1 MTLIACNLAAPQ
13 THSPQSPVMAQALNS
28 PEPQQA
34 QRLGSRCLPL
44 PYLHSLPPQLLVL
57 VLGPLSTM
65 RLLPCLVAQWHQ
77 AAPSMFPSIA
87 TEPTGL
93 SANNNHMTP
102 TYKQNLVTSRNAN
115 LAEQHDLRERLK
127 QLESEET
134 QLKGAIAILTQ
145 IDQAEAEKAKA
156 ESQPTT

>member
-1 MTLIACNLAAPQ
+1 
-13 THSPQSPVMAQALNS
+13 
-28 PEPQQA
+28 
-34 QRLGSRCLPL
+34 
-44 PYLHSLPPQLLVL
+44 
-57 VLGPLSTM
+57 
-65 RLLPCLVAQWHQ
+65 
-77 AAPSMFPSIA
+77 
-87 TEPTGL
+87 
-93 SANNNHMTP
+93 MTP

-145 IDQAEAEKAKA
+145 IESAETDKAKA

>member
-1 MTLIACNLAAPQ
+1 
-13 THSPQSPVMAQALNS
+13 
-28 PEPQQA
+28 
-34 QRLGSRCLPL
+34 
-44 PYLHSLPPQLLVL
+44 
-57 VLGPLSTM
+57 
-65 RLLPCLVAQWHQ
+65 
-77 AAPSMFPSIA
+77 
-87 TEPTGL
+87 
-93 SANNNHMTP
+93 MTP

-145 IDQAEAEKAKA
+145 IESAEKDQPEGNKAKA

>member
-1 MTLIACNLAAPQ
+1 
-13 THSPQSPVMAQALNS
+13 
-28 PEPQQA
+28 
-34 QRLGSRCLPL
+34 
-44 PYLHSLPPQLLVL
+44 
-57 VLGPLSTM
+57 
-65 RLLPCLVAQWHQ
+65 
-77 AAPSMFPSIA
+77 
-87 TEPTGL
+87 
-93 SANNNHMTP
+93 MTP

-145 IDQAEAEKAKA
+145 IDQAEADKAKA

>member
-1 MTLIACNLAAPQ
+1 
-13 THSPQSPVMAQALNS
+13 
-28 PEPQQA
+28 
-34 QRLGSRCLPL
+34 
-44 PYLHSLPPQLLVL
+44 
-57 VLGPLSTM
+57 
-65 RLLPCLVAQWHQ
+65 
-77 AAPSMFPSIA
+77 
-87 TEPTGL
+87 
-93 SANNNHMTP
+93 MTP

-156 ESQPTT
+156 ESQPTPLL

>member
-1 MTLIACNLAAPQ
+1 
-13 THSPQSPVMAQALNS
+13 
-28 PEPQQA
+28 
-34 QRLGSRCLPL
+34 
-44 PYLHSLPPQLLVL
+44 
-57 VLGPLSTM
+57 
-65 RLLPCLVAQWHQ
+65 
-77 AAPSMFPSIA
+77 
-87 TEPTGL
+87 
-93 SANNNHMTP
+93 MTP

-145 IDQAEAEKAKA
+145 IDQAEADKTKA

>member
-1 MTLIACNLAAPQ
+1 
-13 THSPQSPVMAQALNS
+13 
-28 PEPQQA
+28 
-34 QRLGSRCLPL
+34 
-44 PYLHSLPPQLLVL
+44 
-57 VLGPLSTM
+57 
-65 RLLPCLVAQWHQ
+65 
-77 AAPSMFPSIA
+77 
-87 TEPTGL
+87 
-93 SANNNHMTP
+93 MTP

-145 IDQAEAEKAKA
+145 IEQAEADKAKA

>member
-1 MTLIACNLAAPQ
+1 
-13 THSPQSPVMAQALNS
+13 
-28 PEPQQA
+28 
-34 QRLGSRCLPL
+34 
-44 PYLHSLPPQLLVL
+44 
-57 VLGPLSTM
+57 
-65 RLLPCLVAQWHQ
+65 
-77 AAPSMFPSIA
+77 
-87 TEPTGL
+87 
-93 SANNNHMTP
+93 MTP

-145 IDQAEAEKAKA
+145 IESAEAEKAKA